1 MTKTSMNLLLS
12 LDKSKIQRPTKQL
25 EIKRLSEM
33 AGEPVVF
40 TCQAL
45 TMEEFQ
51 EIQEVSISY
60 SKRGE
65 LEDFSTNN
73 VQIFT
78 VVKGVVDPSLKDAS
92 LLEMYGAATPKQLL
106 SDSKLLLPGEISQLY
121 NAISSLSGF
130 GDDSVAELK
139 NG

>member
-1 MTKTSMNLLLS
+1 MSKSSMNLLLS
-12 LDKSKIQRPTKQL
+12 LDKSKIKRPTKQL
-25 EIKRLSEM
+25 EIKRLSEL
-33 AGEPVVF
+33 AGEPIVF

-51 EIQEVSISY
+51 EVQEVSISY

-65 LEDFSTNN
+65 LEDISTNN
-73 VQIFT
+73 VQIFA
-78 VVKGVVDPSLKDAS
+78 VLKGVVDPSLKDAK
-92 LLEMYGAATPKQLL
+92 LMEMYGASTPKQLL
-106 SDSKLLLPGEISQLY
+106 AESKLLLPGEISQLY

-130 GDDSVAELK
+130 GDDAVAELK